1 MLILTRRAGETIVID
16 KNIRVT
22 VLAVDGER
30 IKLGVDAPRE
40 IPVVRQELLDEV
52 RRSNIAAVTHGEAGQ
67 AAAASLSGVLLRR
80 KE

>member
-1 MLILTRRAGETIVID
+1 MLILTRRAGESIVID

-30 IKLGVDAPRE
+30 VKIGVDAPRD

-52 RRSNIAAVTHGEAGQ
+52 RRTNLEAVTRGEAGE
-67 AAAASLSGVLLRR
+67 AAAASLRDVLQRH
-80 KE
+80 KS